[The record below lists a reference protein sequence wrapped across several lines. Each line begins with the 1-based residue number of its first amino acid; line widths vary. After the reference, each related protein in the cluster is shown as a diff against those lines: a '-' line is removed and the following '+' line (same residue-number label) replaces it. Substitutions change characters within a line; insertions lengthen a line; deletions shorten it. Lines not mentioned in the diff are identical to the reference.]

1 MEYLASIF
9 FSQGTPSHIHY
20 FQMVAKNRLKNDINY
35 LPTPL
40 DSIGVIPTEADFT
53 SPVDES
59 DELVEVLPNLYFKL
73 DCFHCTFP
81 TKYFN
86 KVRKYLLILLG
97 GGEFNFDATVR
108 HFEQGWRHPSGAVM
122 AIGHMRETGLYERE
136 IAYLDLSGSV
146 LSQIKMTRFQ
156 KFIRILLKKYEPH
169 PSLVDLAI
177 DDYNKTID
185 LDYVE
190 QLCHDWQY
198 VGFGNTFKVFHDG
211 RKKSKGHTIQLGN
224 RGKQG
229 GGKRLKIYDKSKE
242 SKGVIDAI
250 RLELSLSQHYA
261 VDFFKQLC
269 VVPVDSWHELW
280 GASFNGS
287 VDFIKRRGEE
297 DKNPGRRER
306 YGWWDLIVGDYAKF
320 KPTREY
326 KEQTIERMVNW
337 FYKQVAPSLAV
348 LMWIM
353 SDEEFWVFFW
363 HLVFEGESRF
373 KEKHHWLIQSSLFN
387 KEFVNSG

>member
-1 MEYLASIF
+1 
-9 FSQGTPSHIHY
+9 
-20 FQMVAKNRLKNDINY
+20 MVAENRVKNEINY

-40 DSIGVIPTEADFT
+40 DSIGVIPTEGDFT

-59 DELVEVLPNLYFKL
+59 DESPEVLPDLYFKL

-81 TKYFN
+81 TRYFN
-86 KVRKYLLILLG
+86 KVQEQVLILLG
-97 GGEFNFDATVR
+97 GGEFNFDSTVR
-108 HFEQGWRHPSGAVM
+108 HFEHGWRHPSGAVM
-122 AIGHMRETGLYERE
+122 AIGHMRKTGLYNRK

-156 KFIRILLKKYEPH
+156 KFICILSAKYQPN
-169 PSLVDLAI
+169 PSLCDLAI

-198 VGFGNTFKVFHDG
+198 VGFGNTFKVHHDG
-211 RKKSKGHTIQLGN
+211 RKKSKGHTLELGN

-242 SKGVIDAI
+242 SKGLIDAI
-250 RLELSLSQHYA
+250 RLELSLSQDYA
-261 VDFFKQLC
+261 KEFFKQLC
-269 VVPVDSWHELW
+269 IVPVDSWHELW
-280 GASFNGS
+280 GACFNGS
-287 VDFIKRRGEE
+287 VDFVKRRGEK

-306 YGWWDLIVGDYAKF
+306 YKWWDLIVADYAKL

-326 KEQTIERMVNW
+326 KEPTVECVVNW

-353 SDEEFWVFFW
+353 SDEEFWTFFW

-387 KEFVNSG
+387 KECFNSG

>member
-1 MEYLASIF
+1 
-9 FSQGTPSHIHY
+9 
-20 FQMVAKNRLKNDINY
+20 MVAKNLVKNDINY

-40 DSIGVIPTEADFT
+40 DSIGVIPTEGDFT

-59 DELVEVLPNLYFKL
+59 VELVEVLPNLYFKL

-81 TKYFN
+81 TKYFG

-97 GGEFNFDATVR
+97 GGEFNFDETVR

-156 KFIRILLKKYEPH
+156 KFLRILLKRYEPH

-190 QLCHDWQY
+190 QLCDDWQY

-211 RKKSKGHTIQLGN
+211 RKRSKGHTIQLGN

-242 SKGVIDAI
+242 SNGLIDAI
-250 RLELSLSQHYA
+250 RFELSLSQHYA

-280 GASFNGS
+280 GGWFNGS
-287 VDFIKRRGEE
+287 VDFIKRRGEK
-297 DKNPGRRER
+297 DKNPGRGER
-306 YGWWDLIVGDYAKF
+306 YGWWDLIVADYAKL
-320 KPTREY
+320 KPNREY
-326 KEQTIERMVNW
+326 KEPTIERMVNW

-353 SDEEFWVFFW
+353 SDEEFWTFFW

-373 KEKHHWLIQSSLFN
+373 KEKHHWFIQSSLFN